1 MLKYENVIKSNNHE
15 KKKKKKT
22 AWEYIIPNK
31 RLLQEGIA

>member
-15 KKKKKKT
+15 KKKKT